1 MKQRTIDYYEQNATE
16 LCARYESV
24 SLDSF
29 HKVLTESFEAG
40 SCLLE
45 IGCGSGRDAARAVGN
60 GFDVAAIDASRQ
72 LLSAAKKQHPELDG
86 RLFQLALP
94 CQLPFADKTFAGFYS
109 VACLMHLPSEDLY
122 HVLSEIRRVV
132 RQGGLVSLPVCR
144 PDIDNS
150 GLDEHGRVY
159 NLMPIEEWKRVFAA
173 SGFKVEVSAEEEP
186 DSLGREGISWMTLTL
201 KNRV

>member
-16 LCARYESV
+16 LSVKYESV
-24 SLDSF
+24 NLDSF
-29 HKVLTESFEAG
+29 HKTLTENFEVG

-45 IGCGSGRDAARAVGN
+45 IGCGSGRDAARAVGS

-72 LLSAAKKQHPELDG
+72 LLAAAKKLHPELDG

-109 VACLMHLPSEDLY
+109 VACLMHLPSADLY
-122 HVLSEIRRVV
+122 NVLSEIRRVV

-173 SGFKVEVSAEEEP
+173 SGFKAEVSAEAEP
-186 DSLGREGISWMTLTL
+186 DSLGREGVSWMTLIL
-201 KNRV
+201 KNRA